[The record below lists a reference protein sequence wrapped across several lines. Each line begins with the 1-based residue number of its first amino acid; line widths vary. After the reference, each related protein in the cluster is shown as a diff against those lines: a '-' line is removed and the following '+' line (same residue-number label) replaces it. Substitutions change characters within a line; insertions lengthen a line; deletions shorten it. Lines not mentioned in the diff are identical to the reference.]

1 MDNRAD
7 NRCTKA
13 YYWNANF
20 MVCMKAKLPHANIGI
35 FETKNMES
43 NVWSPNFNEL
53 KHIRFA
59 KESEY
64 LNRDFETSYIAP
76 CKGDSGSGQWITISE
91 DKAQPLK
98 NIKMSQ
104 RVLVAVNN
112 VGFHGVFQIGGKTYL
127 GVCGGDVFLDDGSR
141 LVGAPHGTKTTN
153 ERILD
158 FLKSSAEI

>member
-1 MDNRAD
+1 
-7 NRCTKA
+7 
-13 YYWNANF
+13 
-20 MVCMKAKLPHANIGI
+20 MKAKLPHANIGI

-98 NIKMSQ
+98 NMKM
-104 RVLVAVNN
+104 
-112 VGFHGVFQIGGKTYL
+112 T
-127 GVCGGDVFLDDGSR
+127 
-141 LVGAPHGTKTTN
+141 TKRST
-153 ERILD
+153 R
-158 FLKSSAEI
+158 SS